1 MGRSRACWLISES
14 LFGISNDN
22 AYDRRSV
29 PAERPEQLFIARTTK
44 CNAQPAARPIIQCS
58 QQHRHFPGVKA
69 SRQDT
74 VPRLRPEP
82 SPLSFPKIRQGSQK
96 QEESCLTRPQL
107 VVNFIQTSSGMSL
120 ASTTLGAVRASID
133 AQHGKPGCDLHGR
146 GRFQVCSEQLLK
158 DWAAF
163 PGTAKARCVLP
174 REYVPSYIEW
184 LTCLEMEGDA
194 SKIRQEQPEQEAAP
208 IPASSPAARSSLH
221 NAAKKTK
228 P

>member
-1 MGRSRACWLISES
+1 MLLPLLPTLLGSHLLVAATGALPDIDLQRMCRESADASYASRSTT
-14 LFGISNDN
+14 NDFDN
-22 AYDRRSV
+22 CMSG
-29 PAERPEQLFIARTTK
+29 EQ
-44 CNAQPAARPIIQCS
+44 AAR
-58 QQHRHFPGVKA
+58 G
-69 SRQDT
+69 
-74 VPRLRPEP
+74 
-82 SPLSFPKIRQGSQK
+82 
-96 QEESCLTRPQL
+96 
-107 VVNFIQTSSGMSL
+107 
-120 ASTTLGAVRASID
+120 
-133 AQHGKPGCDLHGR
+133 
-146 GRFQVCSEQLLK
+146 QLLR

-163 PGTAKARCVLP
+163 PSTAKTRCVLP